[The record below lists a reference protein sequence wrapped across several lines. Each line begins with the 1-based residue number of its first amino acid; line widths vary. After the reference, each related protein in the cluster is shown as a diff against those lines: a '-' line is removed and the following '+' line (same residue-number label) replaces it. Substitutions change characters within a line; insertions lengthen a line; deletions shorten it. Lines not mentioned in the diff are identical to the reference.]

1 MAKLQIFLPD
11 GREVTHDLPEEKTT
25 VGRLPEN
32 MLQIE
37 DASVSSRHAEILFE
51 NNAWFI
57 RDIGSTNGTYLNGAK
72 IEHALLNHGDEL
84 RFGSVVCLYTAR
96 NESAEHHVGAT
107 EDLAAAASQSR
118 RPDSFKS
125 SSPIEKNPVQKDI
138 GTTVLLAAAAIG
150 LAAIGG
156 AVYMILQIQA
166 PTF

>member
-25 VGRLPEN
+25 VGRIPEN

-57 RDIGSTNGTYLNGAK
+57 RDIGSTNGTFLNGAK

-96 NESAEHHVGAT
+96 NESNEQHVGSS
-107 EDLAAAASQSR
+107 EGLDSASESR
-118 RPDSFKS
+118 RPDNFKS